1 MLEICIERNPK
12 CTAWSLAFFLPV
24 NQWMH
29 VKIGIGSIGS
39 IEDIV
44 ERCRK
49 YWKVRM
55 EIAHDCTI

>member
-12 CTAWSLAFFLPV
+12 CTAWSLAFFFASESVDACEDWDWIP
-24 NQWMH
+24 
-29 VKIGIGSIGS
+29 GS

-49 YWKVRM
+49 YWKVRIGIG
-55 EIAHDCTI
+55 IACT